1 MIELTKVKKGE
12 FVRRKDSS
20 STTYTKGEYD
30 RASKRFMLNDES
42 DCGRCI
48 FLKGSTKVSVDFDY

>member
-1 MIELTKVKKGE
+1 MIELIKVKKGE
-12 FVRRKDSS
+12 FVRRKDNSS
-20 STTYTKGEYD
+20 ITYTKGDYD
-30 RASKRFMLNDES
+30 RSSKRFMLNDEA